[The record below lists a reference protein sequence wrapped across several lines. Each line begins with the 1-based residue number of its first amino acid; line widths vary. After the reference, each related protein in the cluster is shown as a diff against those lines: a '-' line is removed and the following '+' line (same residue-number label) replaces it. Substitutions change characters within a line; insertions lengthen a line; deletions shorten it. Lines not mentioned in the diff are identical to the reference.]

1 MDSRSV
7 VASFFAYWRVQDLD
21 MAVAHGHPDVVYTIH
36 NGRAALPFSGVYRGP
51 EACRELGYAVLAEF
65 DYLDYEPTI
74 ISVDGGIV
82 RAHVFF
88 RYRHRASGNVIAGSR
103 RLVFDIREGL
113 IARIDSYEDA
123 AKFEAFMRLAR
134 GSPNVNDPLD
144 LLSLPAGRQKFGA
157 GA

>member
-21 MAVAHGHPDVVYTIH
+21 MAVAHGHPDVIYTIY
-36 NGRAALPFSGVYRGP
+36 NGSDALPFAGTYRGP
-51 EACRELGYAVLAEF
+51 EACRELGYTVLAEF

-74 ISVDGGIV
+74 ISVDGCIV
-82 RAHVFF
+82 RTHVFF
-88 RYRHRASGNVIAGSR
+88 RYRHRASGNVIDGSR
-103 RLVFDIREGL
+103 RLVFEIRDGL

-134 GSPNVNDPLD
+134 KSPDVSAPLD
-144 LLSLPAGRQKFGA
+144 LAGILDGRQKSGA

>member
-1 MDSRSV
+1 
-7 VASFFAYWRVQDLD
+7 
-21 MAVAHGHPDVVYTIH
+21 MAVAHGHPDVVYSIY
-36 NGRAALPFSGVYRGP
+36 NGGDALPFSGVYRGL

-74 ISVDGGIV
+74 ISVDGCIV

-88 RYRHRASGNVIAGSR
+88 RYRHRASGNVIDGSR
-103 RLVFDIREGL
+103 RLVFEIRDGL

-134 GSPNVNDPLD
+134 ENPNVSDPLD
-144 LLSLPAGRQKFGA
+144 LPSFLIGRQKSGA

>member
-1 MDSRSV
+1 LDSRSV

-21 MAVAHGHPDVVYTIH
+21 MAVAHGHPDVVYTIY
-36 NGRAALPFSGVYRGP
+36 NGGDALPFSGAYRGP

-74 ISVDGGIV
+74 ISVDGCIV

-88 RYRHRASGNVIAGSR
+88 RYRHRASGSVIDGSR
-103 RLVFDIREGL
+103 RLVFEIRDGL
-113 IARIDSYEDA
+113 IVRIDSYEDA
-123 AKFEAFMRLAR
+123 AKFEVFMRMAR
-134 GSPNVNDPLD
+134 ESPEVGDPVELTSI
-144 LLSLPAGRQKFGA
+144 LNGRQKSGA